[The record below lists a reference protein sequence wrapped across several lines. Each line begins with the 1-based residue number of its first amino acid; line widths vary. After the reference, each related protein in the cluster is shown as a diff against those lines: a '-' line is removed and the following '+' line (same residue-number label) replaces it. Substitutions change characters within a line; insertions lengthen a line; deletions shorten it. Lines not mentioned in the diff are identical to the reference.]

1 MIWDE
6 LPDCILY
13 KIYSKIIYKQCN
25 ELLDDIRSYVF
36 IMNFIK
42 SGYTSINNITWYII
56 FNYEN
61 KLNYEEKLNKY
72 HILKFNNVQLN
83 YIKFRM
89 LKLNS
94 YGRYK
99 FVKKFLFVE

>member
-1 MIWDE
+1 MI
-6 LPDCILY
+6 IL
-13 KIYSKIIYKQCN
+13 
-25 ELLDDIRSYVF
+25 
-36 IMNFIK
+36 
-42 SGYTSINNITWYII
+42 
-56 FNYEN
+56 NYEN
-61 KLNYEEKLNKY
+61 KLNYEEKFNKY

-99 FVKKFLFVE
+99 FVKNLLFVE